1 MLRVLR
7 LCLLCLGA
15 ARVAANVTNTSAN
28 LTAASTDA
36 QTGARNDVQ
45 RSPIWSLDPRAL
57 AAAGCNDTDAARV
70 KLCET
75 RKQASFYHTGQM
87 SASEE
92 WCLEVYVTVACW
104 PPCFCNDTSSSL
116 TSSSLTSSSLNSLP
130 NSSVGY
136 AWAKQHLEAQSCTA
150 LPPCTQTVAKA
161 AETPEKRPV
170 LSAAP
175 RACLRV
181 VDTLVFLVLTRLV
194 FVLVF
199 VVKQ

>member
-1 MLRVLR
+1 MLR
-7 LCLLCLGA
+7 LLLLFLGAVCLGA

-45 RSPIWSLDPRAL
+45 RSGIWSLDPRAL

-75 RKQASFYHTGQM
+75 RKQASFYHTGEM

-92 WCLEVYVTVACW
+92 WCLEVYVTVPCW
-104 PPCFCNDTSSSL
+104 PPCFCNHT
-116 TSSSLTSSSLNSLP
+116 
-130 NSSVGY
+130 NSSNSGY
-136 AWAKQHLEAQSCTA
+136 PWAKQHLEAQSCTA
-150 LPPCTQTVAKA
+150 LPPCTPTVAKA

-175 RACLRV
+175 RASLRV

-194 FVLVF
+194 LDKDVLVF

>member
-45 RSPIWSLDPRAL
+45 RSGIWSLDPRAL

-75 RKQASFYHTGQM
+75 RKQASFYHTGKM

-104 PPCFCNDTSSSL
+104 PPCFCNH
-116 TSSSLTSSSLNSLP
+116 TSSSLNSLP
-130 NSSVGY
+130 NSSLGY
-136 AWAKQHLEAQSCTA
+136 AWAKKHLEAQSCTA
-150 LPPCTQTVAKA
+150 LPPCTQTFAKA
-161 AETPEKRPV
+161 AETPEDRPV
-170 LSAAP
+170 LAAAP

-181 VDTLVFLVLTRLV
+181 VDTLVYFVLTQ
-194 FVLVF
+194 LVF

>member
-1 MLRVLR
+1 MLRVL
-7 LCLLCLGA
+7 LLCLGA
-15 ARVAANVTNTSAN
+15 ARVAANVTNTSGN

-45 RSPIWSLDPRAL
+45 RSGIWSLDPQAL

-87 SASEE
+87 SSSEE

-116 TSSSLTSSSLNSLP
+116 NSSSLNSLP

-136 AWAKQHLEAQSCTA
+136 AWAKKHLEAQSCTA
-150 LPPCTQTVAKA
+150 LPPCTQTVAQA
-161 AETPEKRPV
+161 AETPENRPV
-170 LSAAP
+170 LSAAA

-181 VDTLVFLVLTRLV
+181 VHTLVFLVLTRLV